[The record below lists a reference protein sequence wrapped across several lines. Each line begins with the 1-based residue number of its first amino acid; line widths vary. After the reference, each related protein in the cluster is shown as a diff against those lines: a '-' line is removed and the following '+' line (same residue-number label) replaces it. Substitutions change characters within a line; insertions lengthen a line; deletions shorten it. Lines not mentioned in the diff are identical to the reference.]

1 MNVAGRH
8 LSRAGVVAAL
18 AMAPFLLTEFRL
30 FVLTE
35 VLITGLFAA
44 SLGLLVGFTGLPS
57 LGHAA
62 YFGVGG
68 YAAATVAIE
77 VTSNGLIQIGAAVA
91 LAALVAAVTGWLAV
105 RTGGITFLM
114 LTLAFA
120 QLLFTL
126 AVRWSSVTGG
136 TNGLG
141 GIPRT
146 SLLPGGAAVLVTDET
161 IYFYTLIAF
170 LLGYGFLRVVVRS
183 PFGDAIVGIR
193 ENEARMRSLGYGVD
207 GYKLAS
213 FCIAGAVA
221 GYAGAL
227 FVQHSRFI
235 APDNLSFDVSAL
247 ALIMVVVG
255 GARTLVGP
263 VIGAA
268 VVLVLRDELST
279 LLLERWEV
287 ALGIIFVLI
296 VYLAPGGISNLG
308 SRMGWVAARRTG
320 QEAVE
325 PAGAAEAPAAEA
337 GRRDG

>member
-1 MNVAGRH
+1 MTITGRH
-8 LSRAGVVAAL
+8 LIGAAVVAVL
-18 AMAPFLLTEFRL
+18 AVAPLLLGEFRL

-35 VLITGLFAA
+35 VLIYGLFAA

-77 VTSNGLIQIGAAVA
+77 VTSNGLVQIGVAVA
-91 LAALVAAVTGWLAV
+91 LAALVALVTGWLAV

-120 QLLFTL
+120 QLLFAL
-126 AVRWSSVTGG
+126 AVGWSSVTGG

-141 GIPRT
+141 GIPRP
-146 SLLPGGAAVLVTDET
+146 SLLPGGSAVLATDQT
-161 IYFYTLIAF
+161 MYFYILVGF
-170 LLGYGFLRVVVRS
+170 LLGYGFLRMVVGS

-193 ENEARMRSLGYGVD
+193 ENEARMRSLGYAVD

-235 APDNLSFDVSAL
+235 APDNVSFDVSAL
-247 ALIMVVVG
+247 ALIMVIVG

-268 VVLVLRDELST
+268 VVLVLRDELAT

-308 SRMGWVAARRTG
+308 SRMGLIAARRREDV
-320 QEAVE
+320 QPVEAT
-325 PAGAAEAPAAEA
+325 AAEV